1 MLSFPLFRME
11 SASPM
16 DRCIM
21 NNNQRQQLEQWTT
34 VVADT
39 GDLEMIAGL
48 RPHDATT
55 NPSLLLA
62 AARDERYR
70 YLLAQA
76 RELAREM
83 GHGDDLAWCSDAFAC
98 VAGQAVLEQ
107 IPGLVS
113 TEVDARLS
121 FDTAATIG
129 KARRLMALY
138 RELGVDGDRILIKT
152 AATWE
157 GIQAA
162 RVLEEEGIHCNLTL
176 VFCLEQALAAAE
188 AGATLISPFVG
199 RIQDWHVK
207 RGLEITD
214 IEQDPGVQSVRRIFE
229 TLKARGLDTIVM
241 GASFRNIDQIRA
253 LAGCDRLTISPKLL
267 GELTDS
273 EEELNCCLEGAAVE
287 PEDDWRELNEAAFRW
302 SLNDNPMAA
311 DLLGDGIRRFAAD
324 QLALESLLTEEEIT
338 A

>member
-1 MLSFPLFRME
+1 MISK
-11 SASPM
+11 
-16 DRCIM
+16 
-21 NNNQRQQLEQWTT
+21 RQQLEQWTT

-39 GDLEMIAGL
+39 GDLERIAEL

-70 YLLAQA
+70 HLLDQA
-76 RELAREM
+76 RELAREL
-83 GHGDDLAWCSDAFAC
+83 GHEGDLTWCTDAFAC
-98 VAGQAVLEQ
+98 VAGQAVLSH

-121 FDTAATIG
+121 FDTAATVA

-138 RELGVDGDRILIKT
+138 RELEVPAERVLIKA

-162 RVLEEEGIHCNLTL
+162 RILEEEGVRCNLTL
-176 VFCLEQALAAAE
+176 VFSAEQALAAAE

-207 RGLEITD
+207 RGL
-214 IEQDPGVQSVRRIFE
+214 
-229 TLKARGLDTIVM
+229 DTIVM
-241 GASFRNIDQIRA
+241 GASFRNAAQIEA
-253 LAGCDRLTISPKLL
+253 LAGCDRLTISPALL
-267 GELTDS
+267 GEL
-273 EEELNCCLEGAAVE
+273 A
-287 PEDDWRELNEAAFRW
+287 EDDGALSRCLDPDTVAPAEPDGALPARALNEARFRW
-302 SLNDNPMAA
+302 SLNDNPMAC
-311 DLLGDGIRRFAAD
+311 DLLSDGIRRFAAD
-324 QLALESLLTEEEIT
+324 QRALESLLTAEDI
-338 A
+338 AA

>member
-1 MLSFPLFRME
+1 MISK
-11 SASPM
+11 
-16 DRCIM
+16 
-21 NNNQRQQLEQWTT
+21 RQQLEQWTT

-39 GDLEMIAGL
+39 GDLERIAEL

-70 YLLAQA
+70 HLLDQA
-76 RELAREM
+76 RELAWEL
-83 GHGDDLAWCSDAFAC
+83 GHEGDLTWCTDAFAC
-98 VAGQAVLEQ
+98 VAGQAVLSH

-121 FDTAATIG
+121 FDTAATVA

-138 RELGVDGDRILIKT
+138 RELEVPAERVLIKT

-162 RVLEEEGIHCNLTL
+162 RILEEEGVRCNLTL
-176 VFCLEQALAAAE
+176 VFSAEQALAAAE

-214 IEQDPGVQSVRRIFE
+214 INQDPGVQSVREIFHL
-229 TLKARGLDTIVM
+229 LKGRGLDTIVM
-241 GASFRNIDQIRA
+241 GASFRNAAQIEA
-253 LAGCDRLTISPKLL
+253 LAGCDRLTISPALL
-267 GELTDS
+267 GEL
-273 EEELNCCLEGAAVE
+273 A
-287 PEDDWRELNEAAFRW
+287 EDDGALSRCLDPDTVAPAEPDGALPARALNEARFRW
-302 SLNDNPMAA
+302 SLNDNPMAC
-311 DLLGDGIRRFAAD
+311 DLLSDGIRRFAAD
-324 QLALESLLTEEEIT
+324 QRALESLLTAEDI
-338 A
+338 AA

>member
-1 MLSFPLFRME
+1 
-11 SASPM
+11 
-16 DRCIM
+16 M
-21 NNNQRQQLEQWTT
+21 NSKRQQLQQWTT

-39 GDLEMIAGL
+39 GDLEMIATL
-48 RPHDATT
+48 SPHDATT

-62 AARDERYR
+62 AARDERYHF
-70 YLLAQA
+70 LLGQA

-83 GHGDDLAWCSDAFAC
+83 GHGDDLGWCADAYAC

-121 FDTAATIG
+121 FDRVAMVE

-138 RELGVDGDRILIKT
+138 RELGVDGDRVLIKT

-162 RVLEEEGIHCNLTL
+162 RILEEEGVQCNLTL

-207 RGLEITD
+207 RGLVIGHIDE
-214 IEQDPGVQSVRRIFE
+214 DPGVRSVREIFQ

-241 GASFRNIDQIRA
+241 GASFRNSAQIEA
-253 LAGCDRLTISPKLL
+253 LAGCDRLTISPTLL
-267 GELTDS
+267 GELDLDDG
-273 EEELNCCLEGAAVE
+273 ELPRQLDPASVE
-287 PEDDWRELNEAAFRW
+287 PVEQGRPVNEAAFRW
-302 SLNDNPMAA
+302 SLNDNPMAT
-311 DLLGDGIRRFAAD
+311 DLLSDGIRRFAAD
-324 QLALESLLTEEEIT
+324 QVALETLLRAEEI
-338 A
+338 AA

>member
-1 MLSFPLFRME
+1 
-11 SASPM
+11 
-16 DRCIM
+16 M
-21 NNNQRQQLEQWTT
+21 NSKRQQLQQWTT

-39 GDLEMIAGL
+39 GDLEMIAAL
-48 RPHDATT
+48 SPHDATT

-70 YLLAQA
+70 FLLGQA

-83 GHGDDLAWCSDAFAC
+83 GHGDDLGWCADAYAC

-121 FDTAATIG
+121 FDRVAMVE

-138 RELGVDGDRILIKT
+138 RELGVDGDRVLIKT

-162 RVLEEEGIHCNLTL
+162 RILEEEGVQCNLTL

-207 RGLEITD
+207 RGLVIGHIDE
-214 IEQDPGVQSVRRIFE
+214 DPGVRSVREIFQ

-241 GASFRNIDQIRA
+241 GASFRNSAQIEA
-253 LAGCDRLTISPKLL
+253 LAGCDRLTISPTLL
-267 GELTDS
+267 GELDLDDG
-273 EEELNCCLEGAAVE
+273 ELPRQLDPASVE
-287 PEDDWRELNEAAFRW
+287 PVEQGRPVNEAAFRW
-302 SLNDNPMAA
+302 SLNDNPMATE
-311 DLLGDGIRRFAAD
+311 LLSDGIRRFAAD
-324 QLALESLLTEEEIT
+324 QVALETLLRAEEI
-338 A
+338 AA

>member
-1 MLSFPLFRME
+1 
-11 SASPM
+11 
-16 DRCIM
+16 M
-21 NNNQRQQLEQWTT
+21 NSKRQQLQQWTT

-39 GDLEMIAGL
+39 GDLQKIAAL
-48 RPHDATT
+48 APHDATT

-62 AARDERYR
+62 AARDERYQS
-70 YLLAQA
+70 LLEQA

-83 GHGDDLAWCSDAFAC
+83 GHGDDLAWCCDAYAC
-98 VAGQAVLEQ
+98 VAGQAVLEH

-121 FDTAATIG
+121 FDTVAMVQ

-138 RELGVDGDRILIKT
+138 RELGVDGDRVLIKT

-162 RVLEEEGIHCNLTL
+162 RVLEEEGVHCNLTL

-207 RGLEITD
+207 RGLEIERID
-214 IEQDPGVQSVRRIFE
+214 QDPGVQSVREIFH
-229 TLKARGLDTIVM
+229 TLKSRGLDTIVM
-241 GASFRNIDQIRA
+241 GASFRNAAQIEA
-253 LAGCDRLTISPKLL
+253 LAGCDRLTISPALL
-267 GELTDS
+267 DELGNDQGALQRQLDS
-273 EEELNCCLEGAAVE
+273 ASVE
-287 PEDDWRELNEAAFRW
+287 PEESWRAVNEAQFRW
-302 SLNDNPMAA
+302 SLNNNPMAT
-311 DLLGDGIRRFAAD
+311 DLLSDGIRRFAAD
-324 QLALESLLTEEEIT
+324 QVALETLLRSEEI
-338 A
+338 AA

>member
-1 MLSFPLFRME
+1 
-11 SASPM
+11 
-16 DRCIM
+16 M
-21 NNNQRQQLEQWTT
+21 NMNKRQQLEQWTT

-39 GDLEMIAGL
+39 GDLEMIAAL
-48 RPHDATT
+48 KPRDATT

-62 AARDERYR
+62 AARDQRYR
-70 YLLAQA
+70 PLLAQA

-83 GHGDDLAWCSDAFAC
+83 GHGGDLAWCTDAYAC
-98 VAGQAVLEQ
+98 VTGQAVLEQ

-207 RGLEITD
+207 RGLEIEHID
-214 IEQDPGVQSVRRIFE
+214 QDPGVQSVRVIFQ

-241 GASFRNIDQIRA
+241 GASFRNSAQIQA
-253 LAGCDRLTISPKLL
+253 LAGCDRLTISPQLL
-267 GELTDS
+267 GELAEDPND
-273 EEELNCCLEGAAVE
+273 LPRQLDAAGIE
-287 PEDDWRELNEAAFRW
+287 PGPAERELNQAAFRW
-302 SLNDNPMAA
+302 SLNDNPMAT
-311 DLLGDGIRRFAAD
+311 DLLSDGIRRFAAD
-324 QLALESLLTEEEIT
+324 QRALEALITAEEI
-338 A
+338 AA

>member
-1 MLSFPLFRME
+1 
-11 SASPM
+11 
-16 DRCIM
+16 M
-21 NNNQRQQLEQWTT
+21 NSKRQQLQQWTT

-39 GDLEMIAGL
+39 GDLEMIAAL
-48 RPHDATT
+48 APHDATT

-62 AARDERYR
+62 AARDQRYR
-70 YLLAQA
+70 FLLDQA

-83 GHGDDLAWCSDAFAC
+83 GNRDDLGWCCDAYAC

-121 FDTAATIG
+121 FDTVAMVE

-138 RELGVDGDRILIKT
+138 RELGVDSSRVLIKT

-162 RVLEEEGIHCNLTL
+162 RTLEEEGIRCNLTL
-176 VFCLEQALAAAE
+176 VFCLEQAVAAAE

-207 RGLEITD
+207 RGLN
-214 IEQDPGVQSVRRIFE
+214 IEHIDQDPGVESVRRIFH
-229 TLKARGLDTIVM
+229 TLKSRGLETIVM
-241 GASFRNIDQIRA
+241 GASFRNVEQIQA
-253 LAGCDRLTISPKLL
+253 LSGCDRLTISPALL
-267 GELTDS
+267 
-273 EEELNCCLEGAAVE
+273 EELASDDGQLTRRLDPAQVE
-287 PEDDWRELNEAAFRW
+287 PADSRITMNEAAFRW
-302 SLNDNPMAA
+302 SLNDNPMAT
-311 DLLGDGIRRFAAD
+311 DLLSDGIRRFAAD
-324 QLALESLLTEEEIT
+324 QIALEDLLSAEEI
-338 A
+338 AA

>member
-1 MLSFPLFRME
+1 MTSKRE
-11 SASPM
+11 
-16 DRCIM
+16 
-21 NNNQRQQLEQWTT
+21 QLEQWTT

-39 GDLEMIAGL
+39 GDLERIAEL

-70 YLLAQA
+70 HLLDEA

-98 VAGQAVLEQ
+98 VAGQAVLEH
-107 IPGLVS
+107 IPGLIS

-121 FDTAATIG
+121 FDTVATVE

-138 RELGVDGDRILIKT
+138 RELGVDGDRVLIKA

-176 VFCLEQALAAAE
+176 VFSVEQALAAAE

-199 RIQDWHVK
+199 RIRDWHVK
-207 RGLEITD
+207 QGLEINHID
-214 IEQDPGVQSVRRIFE
+214 QDPGVQSVRRIFH
-229 TLKARGLDTIVM
+229 LFKARGLETIVM
-241 GASFRNIDQIRA
+241 GASFRNAAEIEA
-253 LAGCDRLTISPKLL
+253 LAGCDRLTISPALL
-267 GELTDS
+267 DDLGQDPGELERRLD
-273 EEELNCCLEGAAVE
+273 AADAE
-287 PEDDWRELNEAAFRW
+287 PDGDWQPVNEAAFRW
-302 SLNDNPMAA
+302 SLNENPMAC
-311 DLLGDGIRRFAAD
+311 DLLSDGIRRFAAD
-324 QLALESLLTEEEIT
+324 QRALEKLLTEEEI
-338 A
+338 AA